1 MGIGKGCKSLGSVI
15 HGILWL
21 LRNSSE
27 DNVGDGLEVWGRVEA
42 DGMRE
47 QLLAKYEYYEG
58 IIQKMVL
65 IASLQLNKKYTAKE

>member
-1 MGIGKGCKSLGSVI
+1 M
-15 HGILWL
+15 
-21 LRNSSE
+21 
-27 DNVGDGLEVWGRVEA
+27 GRVEA
-42 DGMRE
+42 DGMKE